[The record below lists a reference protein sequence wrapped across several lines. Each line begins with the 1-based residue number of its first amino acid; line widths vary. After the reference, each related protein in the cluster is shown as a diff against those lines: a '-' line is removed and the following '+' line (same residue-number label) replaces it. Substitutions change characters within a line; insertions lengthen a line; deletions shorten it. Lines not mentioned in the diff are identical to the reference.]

1 MPSIVIGK
9 VKGDQGEKGFSP
21 TVTLTKNEN
30 ILSISVTDETG
41 TKTESIDTGEAVQAD
56 WSTTD
61 TALNSYIKNK
71 PEIPSKVSQLQND
84 SGYLTDYTE
93 TDPTVPAWAKKST
106 KPEYTATEVGA
117 LPSDTTHISG
127 DVPIT
132 RKVNG
137 KTLNAD
143 ITV

>member
-9 VKGDQGEKGFSP
+9 VKGDPGRAGEAGGSP
-21 TVTLTKNEN
+21 IITLTKEEN
-30 ILSISVTDETG
+30 IFTISVTDAEG

-56 WSTTD
+56 WNTTD

-106 KPEYTATEVGA
+106 KPESTAYQKSSNTWR
-117 LPSDTTHISG
+117 ISG
-127 DVPIT
+127 PIIIY
-132 RKVNG
+132 RRC
-137 KTLNAD
+137 
-143 ITV
+143 